1 MSTGPKDITH
11 FIIDEAKKWLAR
23 TVIAVGVGGGVIL
36 LSPVGERVQ
45 AIWRSPDQLTDIS
58 TKLDRLSAELQ
69 KASGENR
76 VISEAPGLSYVKEP
90 VHLGEP
96 LTLNLVIRRTRTG
109 SACTLVSRTAIFTD
123 ETNIASAGE
132 AQRPARQVGDSDT
145 AIRVILA
152 VPEQVQPGRVT
163 VSLSLEFDCGGK
175 RVFDA
180 TRPVAFALLPAP
192 Q

>member
-1 MSTGPKDITH
+1 MGRPHRHRCSGI
-11 FIIDEAKKWLAR
+11 
-23 TVIAVGVGGGVIL
+23 VL
-36 LSPVGERVQ
+36 LSPVGERIK
-45 AIWRSPDQLTDIS
+45 AIWRSPDQLNEIS
-58 TKLDRLSAELQ
+58 GKLDRLVTDLQ
-69 KASGENR
+69 KASGEDR
-76 VISEAPGLSYVKEP
+76 VIAEAPGLSYVKEP

-109 SACTLVSRTAIFTD
+109 SACTLISRTAIFTD

-132 AQRPARQVGDSDT
+132 PIRPARQVGDSDT

-163 VSLSLEFDCGGK
+163 VSLSLEFDYGGK

-180 TRPVAFALLPAP
+180 TRPVVFALLPAP
-192 Q
+192 